1 MLEKCRRDQ
10 WSLEG
15 LNWSQTPRS
24 LSRFEEESIV
34 QYFTNMAGIER
45 LAGALFEEE
54 GRRTH
59 DPRLQEIFASFV
71 RDEARHAEVAERLAH
86 HYDRHH
92 YRRYELDP
100 NFRRFSPAFV
110 EAIRHLTPEVA
121 NVYITT
127 GELILD
133 VALLRSLQSY
143 VDDPLC
149 DQAMHLIN
157 RDESRH
163 IAIDFHMVEHYA
175 SPAYQAELARLPK
188 PGLRERANGWWALS
202 RLLFYARPFLRA
214 VFFEPMDLVDP
225 SGQRL
230 LEAFR
235 RIQIIAN
242 RSNVKERPFVRFML
256 LLQDAFRN
264 PLLGFF
270 FGRLLLRLIGTDAR
284 VIQKL
289 YDEAD
294 LARAEAMS
302 MDELCEEAL
311 ALKNVG

>member
-10 WSLEG
+10 WSLEALDWG
-15 LNWSQTPRS
+15 QAPRG
-24 LSRFEEESIV
+24 LSRFEEESVV

-54 GRRTH
+54 GRRTN
-59 DPRLQEIFASFV
+59 DPQLQEIFASFV
-71 RDEARHAEVAERLAH
+71 RDEERHAEVAERLAR

-92 YRRYELDP
+92 YRHYELDP

-110 EAIRHLTPEVA
+110 EAILHLTPEVA

-149 DQAMHLIN
+149 DQAMQLIN

-163 IAIDFHMVEHYA
+163 IAVDFHMVEHYA

-188 PGLRERANGWWALS
+188 VGLRERVIGWAALS
-202 RLLFYARPFLRA
+202 RLLYHARPFLRA

-225 SGQRL
+225 SGRRL

-242 RSNVKERPFVRFML
+242 RSGVRERPFVRFML
-256 LLQDAFRN
+256 LLQDAFRH
-264 PLLGFF
+264 PLLGFL

-294 LARAEAMS
+294 LARAEGMS

>member
-10 WSLEG
+10 WSTDALD
-15 LNWSQTPRS
+15 WRQRPRT
-24 LSRFEEESIV
+24 LLRHEEEAVV

-45 LAGALFEEE
+45 LAGALFQEE
-54 GRRTH
+54 GRRAT
-59 DPRLQEIFASFV
+59 DPRLQEIFRSFV
-71 RDEARHAEVAERLAH
+71 ADEERHADVAERLAQ
-86 HYDRHH
+86 HYDVHH
-92 YRRYELDP
+92 YRRYQLDP
-100 NFRRFSPAFV
+100 HFQAFYPAFV

-133 VALLRSLQSY
+133 VALLRSLQGY
-143 VDDPLC
+143 VRDPLC
-149 DQAMHLIN
+149 DQAMALIN

-175 SPAYQAELARLPK
+175 SPAYQAEQARFPK
-188 PGLRERANGWWALS
+188 RPLREQAIGWAALL
-202 RLLFYARPFLRA
+202 RLLYHARPFLKA

-242 RSNVKERPFVRFML
+242 RSGVRERPFVRFML
-256 LLQDAFRN
+256 LLQDAFRH

-270 FGRLLLRLIGTDAR
+270 FGRILLRIIGTDAR
-284 VIQKL
+284 VIRKL
-289 YDEAD
+289 YDDAD
-294 LARAEAMS
+294 LARAEGMS
-302 MDELCEEAL
+302 MDELCAEAL
-311 ALKNVG
+311 ALKHRA

>member
-10 WSLEG
+10 WSLEA
-15 LNWSQTPRS
+15 LDWSQTPRD

-54 GRRTH
+54 GRRTN
-59 DPRLQEIFASFV
+59 DPRLREIFASFV
-71 RDEARHAEVAERLAH
+71 RDEERHAEVAERLAR
-86 HYDRHH
+86 HYDRHR

-133 VALLRSLQSY
+133 VALLRSLQGY
-143 VDDPLC
+143 VGDPLC
-149 DQAMHLIN
+149 DQAMQLIN

-163 IAIDFHMVEHYA
+163 IAVDFHMVEHYA
-175 SPAYQAELARLPK
+175 SPAYQAELAQQPK
-188 PGLRERANGWWALS
+188 PKLRERASGWVALS
-202 RLLFYARPFLRA
+202 RLLYHARPFLRA

-225 SGQRL
+225 SGRRL

-242 RSNVKERPFVRFML
+242 RSGVRERPFVRFML
-256 LLQDAFRN
+256 LLQDAFRH
-264 PLLGFF
+264 PLLGFM
-270 FGRLLLRLIGTDAR
+270 FGRLLLRVIGTDAR

-294 LARAEAMS
+294 LARAEVMS

-311 ALKNVG
+311 ALKNLG